1 MHNHCSHATSASCC
15 NSETCFLGAKHASM
29 CSSVVFCLLLLYW
42 CSCSIDHTF
51 TPASFLQVECG
62 RASSGRR
69 VRSLYCQIQRQRG
82 NLARCLVA
90 SANAR
95 SKYHRTMHIGYKQ
108 NKHDS
113 LCSLCFCIRT
123 MFETFNSTPSTRC
136 ACQVSISPHCDS
148 LCALHSGHCSTV
160 IHTIKRYQHYSF
172 AKLRLHPSIFIHK
185 THTCMQGAIVA
196 RSL

>member
-51 TPASFLQVECG
+51 ISASFLQVECG

-95 SKYHRTMHIGYKQ
+95 SKYQRTMHLGYKQ

-123 MFETFNSTPSTRC
+123 MCETFKSTPSTRC
-136 ACQVSISPHCDS
+136 ACQVSTTEPC
-148 LCALHSGHCSTV
+148 T
-160 IHTIKRYQHYSF
+160 
-172 AKLRLHPSIFIHK
+172 
-185 THTCMQGAIVA
+185 
-196 RSL
+196 